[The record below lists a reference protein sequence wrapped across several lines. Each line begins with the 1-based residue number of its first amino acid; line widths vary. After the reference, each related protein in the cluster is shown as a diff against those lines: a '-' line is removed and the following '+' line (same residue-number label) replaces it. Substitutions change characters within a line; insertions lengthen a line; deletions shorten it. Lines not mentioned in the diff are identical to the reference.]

1 MITNYK
7 IAPSDNAAL
16 LNSTD
21 QTTDAKLVFV
31 STTTGTASG
40 TAVKS
45 AITTIALCNTGAGD
59 PDLVDETIDRVI
71 VSVYLVK
78 ATKAPGAGNRIV
90 SNLIIPAGDTV
101 FFNDERIILDED
113 DEIWIGTSDSGLLSV
128 TISSLEV

>member
-1 MITNYK
+1 MITNYQ
-7 IAPSDNAAL
+7 ITPGTAVL
-16 LNSTD
+16 LDSTD

-31 STTTGTASG
+31 STTTGTSSG

-59 PDLVDETIDRVI
+59 PNLVDETIDRVI

-78 ATKAPGAGNRIV
+78 ATKNYGVANRIV

-101 FFNDERIILDED
+101 FFNDERIILDEE
-113 DEIWIGTSDSGLLSV
+113 DEIWIGTSDAGLLSV

>member
-1 MITNYK
+1 MITNYQ
-7 IAPSDNAAL
+7 ITPGTAVL
-16 LNSTD
+16 LDSTD

-31 STTTGTASG
+31 STTTGTSSG

-59 PDLVDETIDRVI
+59 PNLVDETIDRVI

-78 ATKAPGAGNRIV
+78 ATKNYEAANRIV

-101 FFNDERIILDED
+101 FFNDERIILDEE
-113 DEIWIGTSDSGLLSV
+113 DEIWIGTSDAGLLSV